1 MKKITVAITLC
12 LLSTISFA
20 QKLNI
25 QTYKDIFKIIRQSP
39 IKVQTGVDKEF
50 DEAVKFALEKYWK
63 FSAIQYVG
71 KDDESAN
78 FWYKDAKSRHGK
90 NDFEWSYCSFS
101 FPDAKV
107 HLSYDFDYY
116 KAPGFKA
123 GVDENF
129 HAKSV
134 KVIAFI
140 MNFSAEMARIE
151 EWGISKYSFHYGFK
165 DKVKDY
171 NIIVPK
177 ENITT
182 NRFTESSFT
191 GSFNKVT
198 FLTVDEINKLIR
210 EQKNTDNTGLLFFSI
225 SGAEIRSTIIDLK
238 TGDLLYTQREVP
250 RGEGYNVKKPLD
262 DKDMKSL
269 LKPMRKR
276 KD

>member
-1 MKKITVAITLC
+1 MKKITLAITFC
-12 LLSTISFA
+12 ILSSISFA
-20 QKLNI
+20 QRLNI

-50 DEAVKFALEKYWK
+50 DEAVKYAFEKYWK
-63 FSAIQYVG
+63 FSPVKYVS
-71 KDDESAN
+71 KDDETAN
-78 FWYKDAKSRHGK
+78 FWYKDIKSRHNK
-90 NDFEWSYCSFS
+90 NDWTWSCCHFS

-107 HLSYDFDYY
+107 YLTYDFDYY
-116 KAPGFKA
+116 TAPDFKA
-123 GVDENF
+123 GVDSSF

-151 EWGISKYSFHYGFK
+151 EWGISKYSFHHGFK

-177 ENITT
+177 ENILK
-182 NRFTESSFT
+182 NRFTELPFT
-191 GSFNKVT
+191 ESFNKVT

-210 EQKNTDNTGLLFFSI
+210 EQKDTDKTGLLFFSI
-225 SGAEIRSTIIDLK
+225 SGPDVTLTIIDIK
-238 TGDLLYTQREVP
+238 TGDLLFTQRDLP
-250 RGEGYNVKKPLD
+250 RGEGYNVKQPLE
-262 DKDMKSL
+262 DKDIKSL
-269 LKPMRKR
+269 LKPMRKK